1 MKKILLLSSL
11 LLLLV
16 NSCKQ
21 HQADETRDVKIIIN
35 NASTHNVK
43 LEFLDRSYCIPN
55 GAAVFDDS
63 VWAWESKGCKTSF
76 YVDTIRLTFD
86 DSIQITHWQFPDSSS
101 NRQIKTSYVFEE
113 QIDYIYVPK
122 EHNIMNRAGSY
133 KYSYIEPVNLVECV
147 YVITDD
153 DYQRAL
159 EEGVVK
165 RMIPATR

>member
-16 NSCKQ
+16 NSCNK
-21 HQADETRDVKIIIN
+21 HQVDETRDVKIVIH

-63 VWAWESKGCKTSF
+63 VWAWESNGHTTSF

-101 NRQIKTSYVFEE
+101 NRQTKTSYVFEE
-113 QIDYIYVPK
+113 LIDYIYVPK